1 MNQDPAAPPL
11 TCNTC
16 HQLLPVKICKTN
28 KNGNAGRAFTCCYK
42 KHANNAHCDFFAW
55 VDPTLSPPPSRFA
68 SSSPVSSPTLPA
80 DSSAQPTV
88 APPGTQNSTSLSCSK
103 VDCTT
108 TMRLHPACTRKMC
121 RQHCL
126 EAGGCQ
132 GTKTH
137 IRETTGT
144 LASDKGEQ
152 RAVSPPTMPSLPS
165 SPPPP
170 LTATASTSTA
180 RDIFANPRYASQM
193 TAAFTEQHAVH
204 QALEEKRRA
213 VDAERLTN
221 IEKAKNHIIIYA
233 WPKVCCIVIVNFGA
247 DMFSTG

>member
-1 MNQDPAAPPL
+1 M
-11 TCNTC
+11 
-16 HQLLPVKICKTN
+16 
-28 KNGNAGRAFTCCYK
+28 
-42 KHANNAHCDFFAW
+42 
-55 VDPTLSPPPSRFA
+55 
-68 SSSPVSSPTLPA
+68 
-80 DSSAQPTV
+80 
-88 APPGTQNSTSLSCSK
+88 
-103 VDCTT
+103 
-108 TMRLHPACTRKMC
+108 LHPACTRKMC